1 MTKSKL
7 RKIAIVVSS
16 LVVLSGGLGIDTAY
30 ARGGG
35 GFGGGHIGGFGG
47 GSVGA
52 FSTGHIGGGMAGLGG
67 MGGTHVSFGRSDI
80 GHRNA
85 LSSGQAPFCN
95 YGSIACQ

>member
-7 RKIAIVVSS
+7 CKVAILLSS

-47 GSVGA
+47 G
-52 FSTGHIGGGMAGLGG
+52 
-67 MGGTHVSFGRSDI
+67 HVV
-80 GHRNA
+80 
-85 LSSGQAPFCN
+85 
-95 YGSIACQ
+95 